1 MENQDEQEVIV
12 EEGGVM
18 QKEFEFTPTGTCSF
32 RQRGPYLVCVSCE
45 VQHATWIGMDKIM
58 TGEDENGK
66 PIVRSRS
73 MV

>member
-12 EEGGVM
+12 EEGEVM
-18 QKEFEFTPTGTCSF
+18 QKEFEFTPTGTCRF

-66 PIVRSRS
+66 PIGRSRS
-73 MV
+73 TV